1 MRLSTA
7 PLIYL
12 LRLVVIAL
20 LLLTA
25 TGLSAAVSA
34 ADDARCI
41 GCGCDCGGTCDGST
55 CPPGPLCADA
65 PQCVVIAP
73 LTLVVGLR
81 VACSVPNFFATD
93 ARLPESAFADG
104 VFHPPRFIR

>member
-41 GCGCDCGGTCDGST
+41 SCDCGGTCDGST

-73 LTLVVGLR
+73 LTLVVGLK